1 MASITVRN
9 LEDEVK
15 TKLRLQAARHGR
27 SMEAEVR
34 EIIRDGVMTEEAE
47 PVPERSIADFFR
59 ELNERYPPDEDEEDY
74 DLMDYIPPREPMRE
88 PPTFD

>member
-9 LEDEVK
+9 LDDDVK

-34 EIIRDGVMTEEAE
+34 EIIRRGIEDTQTNETVADLFARNFG
-47 PVPERSIADFFR
+47 PDNGFDLDPYLPERT
-59 ELNERYPPDEDEEDY
+59 
-74 DLMDYIPPREPMRE
+74 PMRE
-88 PPTFD
+88 PPSFD